1 MDSGAS
7 PRRKRWK
14 GSLGRGPGKG
24 SHTGKSFLTWSKQKE
39 SGKKLEVLLH
49 RMRPDNRLP

>member
-7 PRRKRWK
+7 PGRKRWE